1 LFDVRSS
8 IRRGERDFVFA
19 PFLISGTGLNL
30 SVISSRVDEALTL
43 RWIVGISKKNT
54 DFAWILPSFFTL
66 LITTHSTSHSIALQE
81 HCLDIIII
89 IIITII
95 TSYSLNNNNKINRC
109 VSVFRSPLISI
120 VTGFSQLLYRM
131 RKDRSIFSASLC
143 RVSFFSVLSTA

>member
-54 DFAWILPSFFTL
+54 DFGFYLRSFHA
-66 LITTHSTSHSIALQE
+66 I
-81 HCLDIIII
+81 
-89 IIITII
+89 
-95 TSYSLNNNNKINRC
+95 NNN
-109 VSVFRSPLISI
+109 S
-120 VTGFSQLLYRM
+120 
-131 RKDRSIFSASLC
+131 
-143 RVSFFSVLSTA
+143 